1 MCRKHICTVYRAI
14 FRFRH
19 GIPSLFCGLENR
31 HSSNEGG
38 GGGGGTEGKRKFPQK
53 KEKGEGQLLYCT

>member
-38 GGGGGTEGKRKFPQK
+38 GGGGGG
-53 KEKGEGQLLYCT
+53 GETARDNYNTSIAI